1 MKKPKTDFERF
12 GDYVALEL
20 KSLKSDDYRGLLKS
34 EIRKSI
40 ANIAEMDERSHWST
54 YSSTNSSSCST
65 PMPTPSPT
73 FAENIPPSTSKKPQ
87 TTQEYYDSFTD
98 LF

>member
-20 KSLKSDDYRGLLKS
+20 KSLKSDYRYRGLLKS

-40 ANIAEMDERSHWST
+40 TTITEMDERSPWSI
-54 YSSTNSSSCST
+54 YSSTSTSSST
-65 PMPTPSPT
+65 PMPTS
-73 FAENIPPSTSKKPQ
+73 IRHHLLS
-87 TTQEYYDSFTD
+87 
-98 LF
+98 L